1 MKRTFCI
8 FVVLVG
14 VLSCSGVVRAGGD
27 ESFSFGPF
35 GRFFCIE
42 GIRQQELY
50 SSSPETTDGARMSQA
65 WRVRSDVAP
74 ISAVN
79 TNQLPG

>member
-14 VLSCSGVVRAGGD
+14 VLSCSGVVRAGGG

-42 GIRQQELY
+42 GSRPKEL
-50 SSSPETTDGARMSQA
+50 
-65 WRVRSDVAP
+65 
-74 ISAVN
+74 
-79 TNQLPG
+79 